1 MKAVLK
7 VGQAFFYYFRSSDDD
22 SEYFIY
28 SILQSFLLLSL
39 KYSYILGI
47 GSKRAN
53 AYKDI
58 TL

>member
-7 VGQAFFYYFRSSDDD
+7 VGQAFFNYFKSSDYY

-39 KYSYILGI
+39 KYSYILDI
-47 GSKRAN
+47 GS
-53 AYKDI
+53 
-58 TL
+58 